1 MELEIKEII
10 KNLEEENNYTNKK
23 EKKNKKIEKNVNN
36 NDVSGVGDIS
46 INVPKIIC
54 KDLSMTNDI

>member
-10 KNLEEENNYTNKK
+10 KNLEEENNFANKK
-23 EKKNKKIEKNVNN
+23 DKKNKKIEKNVNN
-36 NDVSGVGDIS
+36 NDVSGIGDIS

-54 KDLSMTNDI
+54 KDLSMTNDL